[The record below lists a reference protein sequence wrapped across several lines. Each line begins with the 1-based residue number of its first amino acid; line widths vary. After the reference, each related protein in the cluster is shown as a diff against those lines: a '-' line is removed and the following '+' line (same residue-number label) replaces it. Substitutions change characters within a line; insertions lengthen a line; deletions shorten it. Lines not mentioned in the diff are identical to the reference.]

1 MAKCPH
7 VLLIRQ
13 ILYKSKGPN
22 AKILMSFIRKYDD
35 DGDDGDDGDD
45 DDDYDDDDD
54 DGEDAD
60 EASPW
65 LENYMWWRAE
75 AERQLPLR

>member
-1 MAKCPH
+1 
-7 VLLIRQ
+7 
-13 ILYKSKGPN
+13 
-22 AKILMSFIRKYDD
+22 MSFIRKYD
-35 DGDDGDDGDD
+35 DDGDD

-54 DGEDAD
+54 DNEDAD
-60 EASPW
+60 EASQW